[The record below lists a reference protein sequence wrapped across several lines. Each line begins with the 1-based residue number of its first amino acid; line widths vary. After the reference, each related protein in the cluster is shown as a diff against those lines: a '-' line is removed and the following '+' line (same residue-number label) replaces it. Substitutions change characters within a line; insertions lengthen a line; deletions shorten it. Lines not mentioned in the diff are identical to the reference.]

1 MRLTTTIGAH
11 MATIAPALLLTET
24 EQFLLDVGTFTIV
37 PYMQPS
43 FHRMSW
49 KKCRIPFG
57 KSSCQSYI
65 FTPIFMICFVGPMS
79 GFICIIAQSVEG
91 KSMWCAK
98 THLNFRI
105 KTTKIY
111 QEKCK
116 NPYFELQN
124 LNSQYWVSGAE

>member
-24 EQFLLDVGTFTIV
+24 ETVFVRCRNINNCALYENFFRQNVL
-37 PYMQPS
+37 
-43 FHRMSW
+43 

-65 FTPIFMICFVGPMS
+65 FTPTFIICFVGPMS
-79 GFICIIAQSVEG
+79 GFICIIGQSVQG
-91 KSMWCAK
+91 KSMLCAK
-98 THLNFRI
+98 KHLNLRI
-105 KTTKIY
+105 KTMKIY

-116 NPYFELQN
+116 NSNVKLQN
-124 LNSQYWVSGAE
+124 S